1 MPNFKK
7 RFKLIKDA
15 FKIKRPFAT
24 KTKELKADDDDIILK
39 EIKTFAEI
47 AKEFQNLNNKLAKES
62 NNSESKKFFIKL
74 EKFSRK
80 VKDEIKKIFKKIESA
95 EKLNKDTGE
104 LIKQYAHIRN
114 QFFKCFT
121 ELSEKS
127 PEDNVKKLICDIHD
141 NIKSQTD
148 CNEDTY
154 KMIKTLNDILKRT
167 KQF

>member
-1 MPNFKK
+1 MTFFKK
-7 RFKLIKDA
+7 RFKLTKDT

-39 EIKTFAEI
+39 EIKMFAEI
-47 AKEFQNLNNKLAKES
+47 AKEFQNLNNKLAKKS

-74 EKFSRK
+74 EKFSK
-80 VKDEIKKIFKKIESA
+80 EVKDEIKKIFKKIESA
-95 EKLNKDTGE
+95 KKSNKDTDE
-104 LIKQYAHIRN
+104 LIKQYAIIRN
-114 QFFKCFT
+114 QFFKCFE

-148 CNEDTY
+148 CNECTY
-154 KMIKTLNDILKRT
+154 NMIKTLNEILK
-167 KQF
+167 K